1 VPEWKSSPSRD
12 PDTDRKKKKAL
23 DPDSGWIP
31 TRV

>member
-1 VPEWKSSPSRD
+1 VEIQPESGSRH
-12 PDTDRKKKKAL
+12 RSKKKKAL